1 MTEPTSA
8 SDSVAAPESRRAS
21 RRELLGGVLA
31 GAAASALAP
40 ASAAAADP
48 AAGGDRKQLV
58 TLLGAERILRRAY
71 RQVLASG
78 VLGVVIA
85 AEVNGFLGQELQ
97 HISAL
102 ERELG
107 LRGSL
112 VPPEPGLE
120 PGMQL
125 ESQADALQALVKAE
139 EEAESAYLSALSKLE
154 DPALVRLATEILG
167 SEAQHAAL
175 LRILQSPGN
184 LSVAAPV
191 AFVVGSG

>member
-1 MTEPTSA
+1 MTEPGSTSVSA
-8 SDSVAAPESRRAS
+8 AAPASRRAS

-31 GAAASALAP
+31 GAAASGLIP
-40 ASAAAADP
+40 ASAAAAGP
-48 AAGGDRKQLV
+48 AAGGDSKQLV
-58 TLLGAERILRRAY
+58 TLLGTERILRLTY

-85 AEVNGFLGQELQ
+85 AEVNGFLGQEQQ

-107 LRGSL
+107 RRGNP

-120 PGMQL
+120 PGVQV

-139 EEAESAYLSALSKLE
+139 EAAESAYLSALSKLE
-154 DPALVRLATEILG
+154 DPALIRLATEIMG
-167 SEAQHAAL
+167 AEAQHAAL
-175 LRILQSPGN
+175 LRVLQSPGD
-184 LSVAAPV
+184 LGVAAPV
-191 AFVVGSG
+191 AIVVGS